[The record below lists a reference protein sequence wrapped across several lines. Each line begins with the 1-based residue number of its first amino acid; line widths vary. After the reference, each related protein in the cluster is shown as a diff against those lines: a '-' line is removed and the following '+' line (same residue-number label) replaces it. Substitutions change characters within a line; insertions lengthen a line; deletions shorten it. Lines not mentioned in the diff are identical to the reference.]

1 MSHPEL
7 HHGSPLADPQCE
19 IADPSTWVERP
30 PSCVQPRKPSKQP
43 SAPHGENPK
52 FSFILCGGPTDE
64 TTVAARKQVRSQ
76 AAKRCSEQRKA
87 TIAARYHHGKLEL
100 VDTGRVTKKAPK
112 RQPRRRISSD
122 TNAEVSPVSSRRAS
136 EISLAPSDSAPSSP
150 APVAQATTSLV
161 VDQCVEEA
169 LTSLSPLAADNVRAA
184 IKPHALQPSPFFDGI
199 IRMSSAM
206 QSASATS
213 VAENVRLLLLRQDV
227 LEMINHA
234 LMTGSLYTQ
243 SLAAIIAVAASW
255 EGRFGDVETRK
266 MHLRAF
272 HDVVHGSLLASVP
285 TSMGNP
291 YERPALMAFPDA
303 SSTPS
308 LSPSSMRSE
317 KPSPEP
323 LATRYPTPPTPISGV
338 PQIMLDNPAL
348 AYQSST
354 LPACPTPP
362 YGAVHD
368 YSWPLL

>member
-1 MSHPEL
+1 M
-7 HHGSPLADPQCE
+7 
-19 IADPSTWVERP
+19 
-30 PSCVQPRKPSKQP
+30 
-43 SAPHGENPK
+43 
-52 FSFILCGGPTDE
+52 
-64 TTVAARKQVRSQ
+64 
-76 AAKRCSEQRKA
+76 
-87 TIAARYHHGKLEL
+87 
-100 VDTGRVTKKAPK
+100 
-112 RQPRRRISSD
+112 
-122 TNAEVSPVSSRRAS
+122 SSRRAS
-136 EISLAPSDSAPSSP
+136 ANSLAPSDSAPSSP
-150 APVAQATTSLV
+150 VPVAQAATSLV

-169 LTSLSPLAADNVRAA
+169 LTSLSPPTAENVRAA

-206 QSASATS
+206 LGATASS
-213 VAENVRLLLLRQDV
+213 VAGNVRHLLLRQDV

-234 LMTGSLYTQ
+234 LMTGSPYTQ

-272 HDVVHGSLLASVP
+272 HDVVHGRLLASFP
-285 TSMGNP
+285 TPMGNP
-291 YERPALMAFPDA
+291 YERPALMAFPDT

-323 LATRYPTPPTPISGV
+323 LSMRYPTPPTPISGV

-348 AYQSST
+348 AYQPSA
-354 LPACPTPP
+354 LPPCPTPP

-368 YSWPLL
+368 YTWPLL